1 MTVVDRVFER
11 LGKGATEDYVGEAV
25 TQLEHALQCA
35 ALADRAGLDEVE
47 VLAALLHDVGHLDAP
62 PSAPRMAE
70 LGVVDHEHLGAR
82 FLESLGA
89 PERLCR
95 LVAGHVQ
102 AKRYL
107 VTTRPGYVARLSAA
121 SLGTLAFQGGPMS
134 AAEVEVFDADPLRDA
149 YLRLRSYDEAAK
161 VPGAK
166 VPDLTTYGDALRRVF
181 SAPAESG

>member
-1 MTVVDRVFER
+1 MTVADRLFER
-11 LGKGATEDYVGEAV
+11 LRLGAGEDYVGEAV

-62 PSAPRMAE
+62 ASAPRMAE

-107 VTTRPGYVARLSAA
+107 VATRPGYAARLSVA

-134 AAEVEVFDADPLRDA
+134 VTEVEAFDADPLRDA

-161 VPGAK
+161 VPGAR
-166 VPDLTTYGDALRRVF
+166 VSDLTTYGDKIRRVF
-181 SAPAESG
+181 SAPAGSR

>member
-1 MTVVDRVFER
+1 MTVADRLFER
-11 LGKGATEDYVGEAV
+11 LRLGAGEDYVGEAV

-62 PSAPRMAE
+62 ASAPRMAE
-70 LGVVDHEHLGAR
+70 LGVVDHEVLGAR

-107 VTTRPGYVARLSAA
+107 VATRPGYAARLSVA

-134 AAEVEVFDADPLRDA
+134 VTEVEAFDADPLRDA

-161 VPGAK
+161 VPGAR
-166 VPDLTTYGDALRRVF
+166 VSDLTTYGDKIRRVF
-181 SAPAESG
+181 SAPAGSR